1 VADYN
6 INVIC
11 FAVYILIYIIITSLL
26 FLLLLLLLLFARVM
40 YMYLFNRF
48 HRKICRYKY
57 QRLIHVA

>member
-6 INVIC
+6 INGIC
-11 FAVYILIYIIITSLL
+11 FAVNILIYIIITSLL
-26 FLLLLLLLLFARVM
+26 FLLLLLLFARIM

-48 HRKICRYKY
+48 HHKICRYKY